1 MRSLWELT
9 VNFSLSLAGQMPTNL
24 LEFGV
29 VKNRSGL
36 TKVVGAAIIFLTLI
50 STVVVVAKACHKEPT
65 AAIPVATSAIHASHG
80 DHHHAPPATQGLS
93 SSSLLKEICVGIF
106 YLVLLLGGKFLLKI
120 FHRLYQEQVLAF
132 KVGLIAYRRKHPF
145 NLTLSLPQLG
155 IYRI

>member
-1 MRSLWELT
+1 

-29 VKNRSGL
+29 VKNRSVL

-65 AAIPVATSAIHASHG
+65 AAIPVAASAIHASHG
-80 DHHHAPPATQGLS
+80 DHHHAPPATQGIAS
-93 SSSLLKEICVGIF
+93 RSLLTEICVGIF

-120 FHRLYQEQVLAF
+120 THRTYKERVSSL
-132 KVGLIAYRRKHPF
+132 KVGLIAFHRKHSF